1 MSSVPCLNT
10 PPTDFVGDTF
20 PLDFIALAPYPIFEA
35 GLLTGGL
42 LCAGGT
48 PPAYFSF
55 APDLA
60 PKSSINS

>member
-1 MSSVPCLNT
+1 MSSVPYLNT
-10 PPTDFVGDTF
+10 PIIDFAGDTF
-20 PLDFIALAPYPIFEA
+20 PLDFIALVPYAIFEP
-35 GLLTGGL
+35 GLLAGGL
-42 LCAGGT
+42 FWAGGT

>member
-10 PPTDFVGDTF
+10 PAIDFVGDTF

-35 GLLTGGL
+35 VLLTGGL
-42 LCAGGT
+42 FWAGGT